1 MEIWYRVNVYIL
13 FEMSNRAAF
22 QLLITPGLLTGFSVG
37 ALNAVNV
44 KKSPEYKPPI
54 GIIGT
59 LRFSTF
65 ITVKGIVY
73 GTFYPIALL
82 SIFLDT
88 CSERQFNRHFVP
100 FSKYRMD

>member
-1 MEIWYRVNVYIL
+1 
-13 FEMSNRAAF
+13 MSNAAVIK
-22 QLLITPGLLTGFSVG
+22 LVITPGLLTGLSVS
-37 ALNAVNV
+37 ALNAVNI

-59 LRFSTF
+59 MRFATL

-88 CSERQFNRHFVP
+88 CCESHFNRHFVP